1 MFEWLITNVHV
12 FRKLIKA
19 CMCSVRG
26 FARTALTPFDPRE
39 PSVYLPKPSHLLS
52 FSISPLPLRPC
63 YIRPAPRFNL
73 NFAPAKPKAALRFFK
88 VTREA
93 ISRGDLAHLLERL
106 RARYPPYSSHFRNNV
121 FPFVNTFEPHRDSS
135 FRNKYYSSLISFI
148 NFI

>member
-1 MFEWLITNVHV
+1 MAHHHVHV

-39 PSVYLPKPSHLLS
+39 PVGWYIFRSPRLLS
-52 FSISPLPLRPC
+52 FSISPLPLRP
-63 YIRPAPRFNL
+63 YYVRPAPRFNL

-121 FPFVNTFEPHRDSS
+121 FPFVNTFEP
-135 FRNKYYSSLISFI
+135 YSDGTFSR
-148 NFI
+148 